1 MKVIDRE
8 RPMKRLIGMMH
19 NGRIKII
26 TGIRRCGKSFL
37 LFRLFKEHLHQ
48 QGIDDS
54 QIIEIALD
62 KKQYET
68 MRNPN
73 TLYQYVVE
81 KIEGRNKQFYL
92 FIDEIQLSYKV
103 KRLDVDESQV
113 PEEDR
118 ELLYTTFYDI
128 LSDLMTRRN
137 LDIYVTG
144 SNSKMLSK
152 DVATNFRDRGIE
164 IRLHPFSFTEF
175 YFVSDMEKADAWEE
189 YLVYGGMPLAVLEKN
204 PREREAYLSS
214 LFERVYVA
222 DIVERYRVADSYVND
237 LIDVLASNVGSLTNP
252 SKLANTLNSVRRAG
266 TTDKTVKKYLD
277 ALEDAFL
284 FTKVRRYDV
293 KGKAY
298 FNSPVKYYAEDV
310 GLRNARLNFRQF
322 EETHLMENI
331 LYNELVL
338 RGFAVDVGSVRFT
351 KTVDGRLLPER
362 WHEIDFVVNRGSQ
375 KVYIQSA
382 FSIHD
387 AEKHQQE
394 ILPLL
399 KSGDSF
405 RKLVVTGG
413 NTKMH
418 TDENGISYV
427 GIIPFLL
434 EEIDNLL

>member
-1 MKVIDRE
+1 MVIERE
-8 RPMKRLIGMMH
+8 RPLNRLISMMH

-48 QGIDDS
+48 QGIDGS

-62 KKQYET
+62 RKQHEA

-73 TLYQYVVE
+73 TLYQYVLE
-81 KIEGRNKQFYL
+81 RIEGHSQQFYL
-92 FIDEIQLSYKV
+92 FIDEIQLSYRV
-103 KRLDVDESQV
+103 KRPDVDERQV

-118 ELLYTTFYDI
+118 ELLYTTFYDV

-144 SNSKMLSK
+144 SNSRLLSR

-164 IRLHPFSFTEF
+164 IRLHPFSFAEF
-175 YFVSDMEKADAWEE
+175 HSVSELDKTDAWEE
-189 YLVYGGMPLAVLEKN
+189 YLIYGGMPLAVLEKD
-204 PREREAYLSS
+204 PREKEAYLTS
-214 LFERVYVA
+214 LFERVFVA
-222 DIVERYRVADSYVND
+222 DIVERYRVTESYVDD
-237 LIDVLASNVGSLTNP
+237 LLDVLASNIGGLTNP
-252 SKLANTLNSVRRAG
+252 SKLANTLNSVRHAG

-284 FTKVRRYDV
+284 FTKARRYDV

-298 FNSPVKYYAEDV
+298 FGSPAKYYAEDV
-310 GLRNARLNFRQF
+310 GLRNARLHFQQI
-322 EETHLMENI
+322 EETRLMENI
-331 LYNELVL
+331 LHNELVL
-338 RGFAVDVGSVRFT
+338 RGFAVDVGSVRFA
-351 KTVDGRLLPER
+351 KTVDGKRLSER

-382 FSIHD
+382 FSIQD
-387 AEKHQQE
+387 AEKRQQE

-413 NTKMH
+413 NRNMH
-418 TDENGISYV
+418 TDEFGISYV

>member
-1 MKVIDRE
+1 MIIINRE
-8 RPMKRLIGMMH
+8 RPLKRLIAMMH

-37 LFRLFKEHLHQ
+37 LSHLFKKHLHQ

-62 KKQYET
+62 KKQYEA

-81 KIEGRNKQFYL
+81 RIEGQDKQFYL

-103 KRLDVDESQV
+103 KRNDVDECQV
-113 PEEDR
+113 PEEDW

-128 LSDLMTRRN
+128 LNDLMTRRN

-164 IRLHPFSFTEF
+164 IRLHPFSFAEF
-175 YFVSDMEKADAWEE
+175 YSVSNMEKTDAWEE
-189 YLVYGGMPLAVLEKN
+189 YLVYGGMPLSVLEKN
-204 PREREAYLSS
+204 PREKETYLSS

-222 DIVERYRVADSYVND
+222 DIVERYGVAESYVDD
-237 LIDVLASNVGSLTNP
+237 LLDVLSSNIGSLTNP

-284 FTKVRRYDV
+284 FTKARRYDV

-298 FNSPVKYYAEDV
+298 FDSPSKYYAEDV
-310 GLRNARLNFRQF
+310 GLRNARLKFRQI

-331 LYNELVL
+331 LHNELVL
-338 RGFAVDVGSVRFT
+338 RGFAVDVGSVRFA
-351 KTVDGRLLPER
+351 KTVEGQRIPER
-362 WHEIDFVVNRGSQ
+362 WHEIDFVVNNGSQ

-382 FSIHD
+382 LSIHD

-413 NTKMH
+413 NKKMH
-418 TDENGISYV
+418 TDEKGISYV

-434 EEIDNLL
+434 GEIDHLL

>member
-8 RPMKRLIGMMH
+8 RPLKRLIGMMH

-144 SNSKMLSK
+144 
-152 DVATNFRDRGIE
+152 AT
-164 IRLHPFSFTEF
+164 
-175 YFVSDMEKADAWEE
+175 
-189 YLVYGGMPLAVLEKN
+189 
-204 PREREAYLSS
+204 PRCCPR
-214 LFERVYVA
+214 
-222 DIVERYRVADSYVND
+222 
-237 LIDVLASNVGSLTNP
+237 T
-252 SKLANTLNSVRRAG
+252 
-266 TTDKTVKKYLD
+266 
-277 ALEDAFL
+277 
-284 FTKVRRYDV
+284 
-293 KGKAY
+293 
-298 FNSPVKYYAEDV
+298 
-310 GLRNARLNFRQF
+310 
-322 EETHLMENI
+322 
-331 LYNELVL
+331 
-338 RGFAVDVGSVRFT
+338 
-351 KTVDGRLLPER
+351 
-362 WHEIDFVVNRGSQ
+362 
-375 KVYIQSA
+375 
-382 FSIHD
+382 
-387 AEKHQQE
+387 
-394 ILPLL
+394 LPLT
-399 KSGDSF
+399 F
-405 RKLVVTGG
+405 VT
-413 NTKMH
+413 
-418 TDENGISYV
+418 EA
-427 GIIPFLL
+427 
-434 EEIDNLL
+434 

>member
-1 MKVIDRE
+1 
-8 RPMKRLIGMMH
+8 MMH

-37 LFRLFKEHLHQ
+37 LFRLFKEYLYQ

-62 KKQYET
+62 QKQYEA

-81 KIEGRNKQFYL
+81 KIEDLSKQFYL

-164 IRLHPFSFTEF
+164 IRLHPFSFAEF
-175 YFVSDMEKADAWEE
+175 YSVSDMEKADAWEE

-222 DIVERYRVADSYVND
+222 DIVERYRVTDSYVND

-277 ALEDAFL
+277 VLEDAFL

-310 GLRNARLNFRQF
+310 GLRNARLNFRQI

-331 LYNELVL
+331 LHNELVL

-413 NTKMH
+413 NTKIH
-418 TDENGISYV
+418 TDEKGISYV

>member
-8 RPMKRLIGMMH
+8 RPLKRLISMMH
-19 NGRIKII
+19 NSRIKII

-37 LFRLFKEHLHQ
+37 LFRLFKEYLHQ

-62 KKQYET
+62 QKQYEA

-164 IRLHPFSFTEF
+164 IRLHPFSFAEF
-175 YFVSDMEKADAWEE
+175 YSVSDMEKADAWEE

-222 DIVERYRVADSYVND
+222 DIAERYRVADSYVND
-237 LIDVLASNVGSLTNP
+237 LVDVLASNVGSLTNP

-310 GLRNARLNFRQF
+310 GLRNARLNFRQI

-331 LYNELVL
+331 LHNELVL

-351 KTVDGRLLPER
+351 KTVAGRLLPER

>member
-1 MKVIDRE
+1 MIVIERDR
-8 RPMKRLIGMMH
+8 PLKRLIAMMH

-37 LFRLFKEHLHQ
+37 LARLFKEYLHQ
-48 QGIDDS
+48 QGVDDS

-62 KKQYET
+62 KKQHEA

-73 TLYQYVVE
+73 KLYQYVVE
-81 KIEGRNKQFYL
+81 KIEGQDKQFYL
-92 FIDEIQLSYKV
+92 FVDEIQLSYKI
-103 KRLDVDESQV
+103 KRADVDESQV

-118 ELLYTTFYDI
+118 ELIYTTFYDV
-128 LSDLMTRRN
+128 LNDLMTLSY

-144 SNSKMLSK
+144 GNTKMLSK
-152 DVATNFRDRGIE
+152 DVATNFRDRGVE
-164 IRLHPFSFTEF
+164 IRLHPLSFAE
-175 YFVSDMEKADAWEE
+175 YYSISGLDKADAWEE
-189 YLVYGGMPLAVLEKN
+189 YLVYGGMPLAVLEKD
-204 PREREAYLSS
+204 PREKEAYLAS

-222 DIVERYRVADSYVND
+222 DIVERYQVAESYVDD
-237 LIDVLASNVGSLTNP
+237 LLDVLASNIGGLTNP
-252 SKLANTLNSVRRAG
+252 SRLANTLNSVRRAG

-284 FTKVRRYDV
+284 FTKARRYDV

-298 FNSPVKYYAEDV
+298 FDSPAKYYAQDV
-310 GLRNARLNFRQF
+310 GLRNARLNFRQI

-331 LYNELVL
+331 LFNELVL
-338 RGFAVDVGSVRFT
+338 RGFAVDVGSVRFA

-362 WHEIDFVVNRGSQ
+362 WHEIDFVVNSGSQ
-375 KVYIQSA
+375 RVYIQSA

-387 AEKHQQE
+387 TEKHLQE
-394 ILPLL
+394 IMPLL
-399 KSGDSF
+399 KTGDSF

-413 NTKMH
+413 NRKMH

-434 EEIDNLL
+434 EEIDKIV

>member
-8 RPMKRLIGMMH
+8 RPLKRLISMMH
-19 NGRIKII
+19 NSRIKII

-37 LFRLFKEHLHQ
+37 LFRLFKEYLHQ

-164 IRLHPFSFTEF
+164 IRLHPFSFAEF
-175 YFVSDMEKADAWEE
+175 YSVSDMEKADAWEE

-222 DIVERYRVADSYVND
+222 DIAERYRVADSYVND
-237 LIDVLASNVGSLTNP
+237 LVDVLASNVGSLTNP

-277 ALEDAFL
+277 LEDVSFYQSQ
-284 FTKVRRYDV
+284 RYDV
-293 KGKAY
+293 RHILI
-298 FNSPVKYYAEDV
+298 
-310 GLRNARLNFRQF
+310 LRK
-322 EETHLMENI
+322 I
-331 LYNELVL
+331 LCGRCWL
-338 RGFAVDVGSVRFT
+338 
-351 KTVDGRLLPER
+351 KT
-362 WHEIDFVVNRGSQ
+362 S
-375 KVYIQSA
+375 
-382 FSIHD
+382 
-387 AEKHQQE
+387 
-394 ILPLL
+394 
-399 KSGDSF
+399 
-405 RKLVVTGG
+405 
-413 NTKMH
+413 
-418 TDENGISYV
+418 
-427 GIIPFLL
+427 
-434 EEIDNLL
+434 

>member
-8 RPMKRLIGMMH
+8 RPLKRLIDMMH

-37 LFRLFKEHLHQ
+37 LFRLFKEHLYQ

-62 KKQYET
+62 QKQYEA

-103 KRLDVDESQV
+103 KSLDVDESQV

-152 DVATNFRDRGIE
+152 NVATNFRDRGIE
-164 IRLHPFSFTEF
+164 IRLHPFSFAEF
-175 YFVSDMEKADAWEE
+175 YSVSEMEKAEAWEE

-222 DIVERYRVADSYVND
+222 DIVERYRVTDSYVND

-310 GLRNARLNFRQF
+310 GLRNARLNFRQI

-418 TDENGISYV
+418 TDEKGISYV

>member
-1 MKVIDRE
+1 MIINRE
-8 RPMKRLIGMMH
+8 RPLNRLVDMMH

-37 LFRLFKEHLHQ
+37 LSRLFKEHLRQ
-48 QGIDDS
+48 QGVREN
-54 QIIEIALD
+54 QIIEVALD
-62 KKQYET
+62 KKQYEA

-73 TLYQYVVE
+73 TLYQYVVD
-81 KIEGRNKQFYL
+81 KIEGQDKQFYL

-103 KRLDVDESQV
+103 KHSDVDESQV
-113 PEEDR
+113 PVEDR

-128 LSDLMTRRN
+128 LNDLMTRRN

-144 SNSKMLSK
+144 GNSKMLSK

-164 IRLHPFSFTEF
+164 IRLHPFSFAEF
-175 YFVSDMEKADAWEE
+175 YSISDMEKADAWAE

-222 DIVERYRVADSYVND
+222 DIVERYQVAESYVDD
-237 LIDVLASNVGSLTNP
+237 LLDVLSSNIGSLTNP
-252 SKLANTLNSVRRAG
+252 SRLANTLNSVRRAG

-298 FNSPVKYYAEDV
+298 FDSPAKYYAEDV
-310 GLRNARLNFRQF
+310 GLRNARLNFRQI

-331 LYNELVL
+331 LFNELVL
-338 RGFAVDVGSVRFT
+338 HGFAVDVGSVRFA
-351 KTVDGRLLPER
+351 KTVDGQLLSER
-362 WHEIDFVVNRGSQ
+362 WHEIDFVVNSGSQ

-382 FSIHD
+382 FSIND

-405 RKLVVTGG
+405 RKLVVTDG
-413 NTKMH
+413 NRKMH
-418 TDENGISYV
+418 MDENGIGYV

-434 EEIDNLL
+434 EEIDKLI

>member
-8 RPMKRLIGMMH
+8 RPLKRLISMMH
-19 NGRIKII
+19 NSRIKII

-37 LFRLFKEHLHQ
+37 LFRLFKEYLHQ

-62 KKQYET
+62 QKQYEA

-252 SKLANTLNSVRRAG
+252 SKLANTLNSVRRSG

-310 GLRNARLNFRQF
+310 GLRNARLNFRQI

-331 LYNELVL
+331 LHNELVL
-338 RGFAVDVGSVRFT
+338 RGFSVDVGSVRFT

-362 WHEIDFVVNRGSQ
+362 WHEIDFVVNRGNQ
-375 KVYIQSA
+375 RV
-382 FSIHD
+382 
-387 AEKHQQE
+387 
-394 ILPLL
+394 
-399 KSGDSF
+399 
-405 RKLVVTGG
+405 
-413 NTKMH
+413 
-418 TDENGISYV
+418 
-427 GIIPFLL
+427 
-434 EEIDNLL
+434 

>member
-8 RPMKRLIGMMH
+8 RPLKRLISMMH
-19 NGRIKII
+19 NSRIKII

-37 LFRLFKEHLHQ
+37 LFRLFKEYLHQ

-62 KKQYET
+62 QKQYEA

-164 IRLHPFSFTEF
+164 IRLHPFSFAEF
-175 YFVSDMEKADAWEE
+175 YSVSDMEKADAWEE

-222 DIVERYRVADSYVND
+222 DIAERYRVADSYVND
-237 LIDVLASNVGSLTNP
+237 LVDVLASNVGSLTNP

-284 FTKVRRYDV
+284 FTKVRRFDV

-310 GLRNARLNFRQF
+310 GLRNARLNFRQI

-331 LYNELVL
+331 LHNELVL

-362 WHEIDFVVNRGSQ
+362 WHEIDFVVNRGNQ

>member
-1 MKVIDRE
+1 MIVIERDR
-8 RPMKRLIGMMH
+8 PLKRLIAMMH

-37 LFRLFKEHLHQ
+37 LARLFKEYLHQ
-48 QGIDDS
+48 QGVDDS

-62 KKQYET
+62 KKQHEA

-73 TLYQYVVE
+73 KLYQYVVE
-81 KIEGRNKQFYL
+81 KIEGQDKQFYL
-92 FIDEIQLSYKV
+92 FVDEIQLSYKI
-103 KRLDVDESQV
+103 KRADVDESQV

-118 ELLYTTFYDI
+118 ELIYTTFYDV
-128 LSDLMTRRN
+128 LNDLMTRSN

-144 SNSKMLSK
+144 GNTKMLSK
-152 DVATNFRDRGIE
+152 DVATHFRDRGVE
-164 IRLHPFSFTEF
+164 IRLHPLSFAE
-175 YFVSDMEKADAWEE
+175 YYSISGLDKADAWEE
-189 YLVYGGMPLAVLEKN
+189 YLVYGGMPLAVLEKD
-204 PREREAYLSS
+204 PREKEAYLAS

-222 DIVERYRVADSYVND
+222 DIVERYQVAESYVDD
-237 LIDVLASNVGSLTNP
+237 LLDVLASNIGGLTNP
-252 SKLANTLNSVRRAG
+252 SRLANTLNSVRRAG

-284 FTKVRRYDV
+284 FTKARRYDV

-298 FNSPVKYYAEDV
+298 FDSPAKYYAQDV
-310 GLRNARLNFRQF
+310 GLRNARLSFRQI

-331 LYNELVL
+331 LFNELVL
-338 RGFAVDVGSVRFT
+338 RGFAVDVGSVRFA

-362 WHEIDFVVNRGSQ
+362 WHEIDFVVNSGSQ
-375 KVYIQSA
+375 RVYIQSA

-387 AEKHQQE
+387 TEKHQQE
-394 ILPLL
+394 IMPLL
-399 KSGDSF
+399 KTGDSF

-413 NTKMH
+413 NRKMH

-434 EEIDNLL
+434 EEIDKIV